1 MHKDDDLIGIARDA
15 RERAYAPYSKFRVG
29 CALVSE
35 SGEVFAGCN
44 VENASFGVT
53 NCAERVA
60 LGSAVAAGARKFS
73 RLVLVTDAQVPA
85 PPCGACRQALVE
97 FAPQLDIVSV
107 ADSGTRADWNL
118 GTLFPEVFQLPG
130 AERPPRRSGTE

>member
-1 MHKDDDLIGIARDA
+1 MRSDDDLIGIARDA
-15 RERAYAPYSKFRVG
+15 RERANAPYSNFRVG
-29 CALVSE
+29 CALVAE

-60 LGSAVAAGARKFS
+60 LGAAVTGGARAFS
-73 RLVLVTDAQVPA
+73 RLVLVTDSPVPA

-97 FAPQLDIVSV
+97 FAPHLDIVSV
-107 ADSGTRADWNL
+107 ASDGARAEWNL

-130 AERPPRRSGTE
+130 AQG

>member
-1 MHKDDDLIGIARDA
+1 MRKDDDLIGIARDA
-15 RERAYAPYSKFRVG
+15 RENAYAPYSKFRVG

-73 RLVLVTDAQVPA
+73 RLVLVTDAPVPA

-107 ADSGTRADWNL
+107 ADDGTRADWNL

-130 AERPPRRSGTE
+130 AE

>member
-1 MHKDDDLIGIARDA
+1 MRSDDDLIGIARDA
-15 RERAYAPYSKFRVG
+15 RERAYAPYSNFRVG
-29 CALVSE
+29 CALVAE

-60 LGSAVAAGARKFS
+60 LGAAVTAGARAFS
-73 RLVLVTDAQVPA
+73 RLVLVTDSPVPA

-97 FAPQLDIVSV
+97 FAPHLDIVSV
-107 ADSGTRADWNL
+107 ASDGARAEWNL

-130 AERPPRRSGTE
+130 AQG